1 MGSFML
7 AQPAAMGDSDNSFQ
21 PNLSDGSSQG
31 SCRHTAGHHP
41 LCSTCKR
48 AVPSHNTH
56 PESCYLASSLTRT
69 EQFHCINSPANPHPL
84 SWGFFLP
91 PYPGIGQRAKLKVE
105 NWVAPRASAQM
116 QCVNCLCCTLP
127 NSVLTPHPHDAP
139 LPKQT
144 YESNN
149 LICAFIPLH
158 DRTAEIR
165 ETSTR
170 R

>member
-21 PNLSDGSSQG
+21 PNLSDGSAQG

-41 LCSTCKR
+41 LCSTCKH

-84 SWGFFLP
+84 YLGLLSPPIPRDRAESQTQGGKLGCTKSQCTNAVCQLP
-91 PYPGIGQRAKLKVE
+91 LLHSPQQCPDSPP
-105 NWVAPRASAQM
+105 PRR
-116 QCVNCLCCTLP
+116 
-127 NSVLTPHPHDAP
+127 TPPQAD
-139 LPKQT
+139 L
-144 YESNN
+144 
-149 LICAFIPLH
+149 
-158 DRTAEIR
+158 
-165 ETSTR
+165 
-170 R
+170 